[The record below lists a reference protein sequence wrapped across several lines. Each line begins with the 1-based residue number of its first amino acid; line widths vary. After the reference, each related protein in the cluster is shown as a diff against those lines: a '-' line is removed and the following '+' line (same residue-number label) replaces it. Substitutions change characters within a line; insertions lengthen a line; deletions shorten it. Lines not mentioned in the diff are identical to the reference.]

1 VVSSAARKSGT
12 DSVIRLTISGITGDA
27 CDVAQT
33 WTVTYT
39 PGNVTDSIAIP
50 TGSGQTLSA
59 FTTQPVTAT
68 CSGSGTPA
76 PGTPYIQYEF
86 EDGTGTNANDETAN
100 NLDGTLTNSPAFGTG
115 HTGDGV
121 ELTASSND
129 YVAVPYGSGVNPST
143 QSLTIAFGVL
153 VGSGQESASYT
164 YFSSTIGTNQRLYVS
179 THNSTWTIG
188 IQSSSDATDGS
199 IAVTAGWHRVCLN
212 LNSGTD
218 IATLYIDG
226 TASTA
231 GGAKAYTS
239 YTFASNFRIGGPEFS
254 TSPGATFDEFKIWQS
269 VESCATDFAAWE
281 QESPA
286 PTGTYAQVT
295 HQWQLLRTPAT
306 SHGTAGATVA
316 VVVGGAV
323 ALVTQIDCTLANCDP
338 TGVRLYYS
346 KSGGAFLQVPDV
358 CASDGVCF
366 YGTPDADVLSGTVEC
381 CLSGALTENDGPTN
395 TTAAAIPLFDLAQDG
410 SFVRRSIL
418 KFGSSVSAGDTF
430 CFKEYHQTDLELN
443 GGYTPS
449 GGACVTIV
457 GVSMGV
463 GF

>member
-1 VVSSAARKSGT
+1 
-12 DSVIRLTISGITGDA
+12 
-27 CDVAQT
+27 
-33 WTVTYT
+33 
-39 PGNVTDSIAIP
+39 
-50 TGSGQTLSA
+50 
-59 FTTQPVTAT
+59 
-68 CSGSGTPA
+68 
-76 PGTPYIQYEF
+76 
-86 EDGTGTNANDETAN
+86 
-100 NLDGTLTNSPAFGTG
+100 
-115 HTGDGV
+115 
-121 ELTASSND
+121 
-129 YVAVPYGSGVNPST
+129 
-143 QSLTIAFGVL
+143 
-153 VGSGQESASYT
+153 
-164 YFSSTIGTNQRLYVS
+164 
-179 THNSTWTIG
+179 
-188 IQSSSDATDGS
+188 
-199 IAVTAGWHRVCLN
+199 
-212 LNSGTD
+212 
-218 IATLYIDG
+218 
-226 TASTA
+226 
-231 GGAKAYTS
+231 
-239 YTFASNFRIGGPEFS
+239 
-254 TSPGATFDEFKIWQS
+254 
-269 VESCATDFAAWE
+269 
-281 QESPA
+281 
-286 PTGTYAQVT
+286 
-295 HQWQLLRTPAT
+295 
-306 SHGTAGATVA
+306 